1 MNLADETL
9 APGREKKAPASGP
22 KLKDVYP
29 LYLANE
35 AKQPNA
41 DLEVTDKF
49 TGKVAF
55 RVAQADAATIDAGI
69 AAAVAATEPMARMPA
84 YERQNVLQHCVDR
97 FKQRFDELAFA
108 LCVEA
113 GKPIKDSEGEVTRLI
128 DTFRIAAEESVRLT
142 GEVQPL
148 DISPRAK
155 GYMGIWKRVPI
166 GPCSFISPFNFPLN
180 LAAHKIAPAIA
191 VGCPF
196 VMKPASRTPLGAII
210 MGEVLAETNLPKGAF
225 SILPAHR
232 EGADLFTE
240 DERLKLLSFTGSP
253 GVGWELKAK
262 AGKKKVVLELGGN
275 AAVIVDADADLDD
288 AVERIIFGAFYQS
301 GQSCIGVQRITAHE
315 SVYDALRD
323 RLVTKTKTLVAGDPH
338 DRSTFIGPMIDVKEA
353 TRLDGW
359 IQEAVGKGATLLCG
373 GRRDGAMLEATLLEG
388 VDRDTKVYREEAFG
402 PVAILSKF
410 SDFREALAEVNDS
423 KFGLQAGIFTRDL
436 FKMFEAW
443 ERLEVGG
450 VVIND
455 VPSYR
460 VDNMPYGGVK
470 DSGLGREGIR
480 FAMEDMTEIRNLV
493 IRRREEGP
501 PKKQTGE

>member
-1 MNLADETL
+1 M
-9 APGREKKAPASGP
+9 
-22 KLKDVYP
+22 LKDIYP
-29 LYLANE
+29 LYLNNKAV
-35 AKQPNA
+35 QLNA
-41 DLEVTDKF
+41 DLEVTDKYS
-49 TGKVAF
+49 GAVAF
-55 RVAQADAATIDAGI
+55 RVAQADPTTILEGI
-69 AAAVAATEPMARMPA
+69 AGAVRATEPMARMPA
-84 YERQNVLQHCVDR
+84 YERQAVLDHCVTR
-97 FKQRFDELAFA
+97 FRERFDELAYA

-128 DTFRIAAEESVRLT
+128 DTFRIAAEESTRMY

-155 GYMGIWKRVPI
+155 GYQGIWKRVPI

-210 MGEVLAETNLPKGAF
+210 MGEVLAETNLPEGAF

-232 EGADLFTE
+232 EGADLFTT

-253 GVGWELKAK
+253 DVGWDLKARS
-262 AGKKKVVLELGGN
+262 GKKKVVLELGGN

-288 AVERIIFGAFYQS
+288 ALDRIIFGAFYQS
-301 GQSCIGVQRITAHE
+301 GQSCIGVQRIIIHE
-315 SVYDALRD
+315 SVYDRFRD
-323 RLVTKTKTLVAGDPH
+323 MLVARTRTLVAGNPH
-338 DRSTFIGPMIDVKEA
+338 DRDTFIGPMISEGEA
-353 TRLDGW
+353 RRLDGW
-359 IQEAVGKGATLLCG
+359 VQQAVAAGATLLCG
-373 GRRDGAMLEATLLEG
+373 GKRDGAMMEATLLENVG
-388 VDRDTKVYREEAFG
+388 RDAAAYREEAFG
-402 PVAILSKF
+402 PLALLSRF
-410 SDFREALAEVNDS
+410 SDFDAALEEVNDS

-436 FKMFEAW
+436 FKMFDAW
-443 ERLEVGG
+443 DRLEVGG

-493 IRRREEGP
+493 IRRR
-501 PKKQTGE
+501 

>member
-1 MNLADETL
+1 MT
-9 APGREKKAPASGP
+9 

-29 LYLANE
+29 LYLNNE
-35 AKQPNA
+35 AVQPNT

-49 TGKVAF
+49 TNEVAF
-55 RVAQADAATIDAGI
+55 RTALATPDVIEEAIAG
-69 AAAVAATEPMARMPA
+69 AVAAAEPMAAMA
-84 YERQNVLQHCVDR
+84 SYERQNVLQHCVDR
-97 FKQRFDELAFA
+97 FTERFDELAYS

-113 GKPIKDSEGEVTRLI
+113 GKPIKDAEGEVGRLI
-128 DTFRIAAEESVRLT
+128 DTFRIAAEEAVRNY

-148 DISPRAK
+148 DIAERAK
-155 GYMGIWKRVPI
+155 GYMGMWKRVPI

-196 VMKPASRTPLGAII
+196 VMKPASKTPLGAII

-225 SILPAHR
+225 SILPASR
-232 EGADLFTE
+232 DGADLFTV

-253 GVGWELKAK
+253 GVGWDLKAK
-262 AGKKKVVLELGGN
+262 AGKKPVILELGGN
-275 AAVIVDADADLDD
+275 AAVIVDHDADLDD
-288 AVERIIFGAFYQS
+288 ALERIIFGAFYQS
-301 GQSCIGVQRITAHE
+301 GQSCIGVQRIIIHE
-315 SVYDALRD
+315 SVYDQFKD
-323 RLVTKTKTLVAGDPH
+323 MLVARTKTLIAGDPK
-338 DRSTFIGPMIDVKEA
+338 DRNTFIGPMISEGEA
-353 TRLDGW
+353 KRLHGW
-359 IQEAVGKGATLLCG
+359 IEGAVADGATLLCG
-373 GRRDGAMLEATLLEG
+373 GNRTGNMLEATLLEN
-388 VDRDTKVYREEAFG
+388 VDRNADANREEAFG
-402 PVAILSKF
+402 PLALLSKF
-410 SDFREALAEVNDS
+410 SDFGAAMDEVNDS

-436 FKMFEAW
+436 FKSLDAW
-443 ERLEVGG
+443 DRLDVGG

-493 IRRREEGP
+493 VRRRPG
-501 PKKQTGE
+501 

>member
-1 MNLADETL
+1 M
-9 APGREKKAPASGP
+9 
-22 KLKDVYP
+22 LKDVYP

-35 AKQPNA
+35 AQQPNT

-49 TGKVAF
+49 TGEIAF
-55 RVAQADAATIDAGI
+55 RCAQADAATIDAGI
-69 AAAVAATEPMARMPA
+69 AAAVEAAEPMARMA
-84 YERQNVLQHCVDR
+84 AFERQAVLQHCVDR
-97 FKQRFDELAFA
+97 FKERFDELAYA

-113 GKPIKDSEGEVTRLI
+113 GKPIKDSEGEVGRLI
-128 DTFRIAAEESVRLT
+128 DTFRIAAEESVRIT

-155 GYMGIWKRVPI
+155 GYQGIWKRVPI

-210 MGEVLAETNLPKGAF
+210 MGEVLAETDLPKGAF

-232 EGADLFTE
+232 DGADLFTQ
-240 DERLKLLSFTGSP
+240 DDRLKLLSFTGSP
-253 GVGWELKAK
+253 AVGWDLKAK

-275 AAVIVDADADLDD
+275 AAVVIDNDADLDD
-288 AVERIIFGAFYQS
+288 ALERVIFGAFYQS
-301 GQSCIGVQRITAHE
+301 GQSCIGVQRIIIHADI
-315 SVYDALRD
+315 YDHFRD
-323 RLVTKTKTLVAGDPH
+323 MLVAKTRTLLSGDPK
-338 DRSTFIGPMIDVKEA
+338 DRNTFIGPMIDVKEA
-353 TRLDGW
+353 SRLDGW
-359 IQEAVGKGATLLCG
+359 IQEAQAAGAKLLCG
-373 GRRDGAMLEATLLEG
+373 GKREGAMLDATL
-388 VDRDTKVYREEAFG
+388 VDACPRETKLYREEAFG
-402 PVAILSKF
+402 PVAILSRF
-410 SDFREALAEVNDS
+410 TDFGAALDEVNDS

-436 FKMFEAW
+436 FKMFDAW
-443 ERLEVGG
+443 DRLEVGG

-493 IRRREEGP
+493 IRRR
-501 PKKQTGE
+501 QVA

>member
-1 MNLADETL
+1 MIM
-9 APGREKKAPASGP
+9 
-22 KLKDVYP
+22 LKDVYP
-29 LYLANE
+29 LYLNNKAE
-35 AKQPNA
+35 QPNT
-41 DLEVTDKF
+41 DLAVTDKF
-49 TGKVAF
+49 TGEVAF
-55 RVAQADAATIDAGI
+55 RVAQADAKTIDAGI
-69 AAAVAATEPMARMPA
+69 AGAVAAAEPMARMAA
-84 YERQNVLQHCVDR
+84 YERQAVLQHCVDR
-97 FKQRFDELAFA
+97 FKQRFDELAYS

-113 GKPIKDSEGEVTRLI
+113 GKPIKDSEGEVGRLI
-128 DTFRIAAEESVRLT
+128 DTFRIAAEESVRMT

-155 GYMGIWKRVPI
+155 GYQGIWKRVPI

-210 MGEVLAETNLPKGAF
+210 MGEVLAETNLPIGAF

-240 DERLKLLSFTGSP
+240 DDRLKLLSFTGSP
-253 GVGWELKAK
+253 GVGWDLKAK

-275 AAVIVDADADLDD
+275 AAVIIDHDADLDD
-288 AVERIIFGAFYQS
+288 ALERVIFGAFYQS
-301 GQSCIGVQRITAHE
+301 GQSCIGVQRIIIHADI
-315 SVYDALRD
+315 YDRFRD
-323 RLVTKTKTLVAGDPH
+323 MLVAKTKTLVAGDPK
-338 DRSTFIGPMIDVKEA
+338 DRNTFVGPMIDVKEA
-353 TRLDGW
+353 SRLDGW
-359 IQEAVGKGATLLCG
+359 IQEAIADGATLLCG
-373 GRRDGAMLEATLLEG
+373 GKREGAMLEATLLEN
-388 VDRDTKVYREEAFG
+388 VDRDTNAYREEAFG
-402 PVAILSKF
+402 PLALLSKF
-410 SDFREALAEVNDS
+410 EKFEDALDEVNDS

-436 FKMFEAW
+436 FKMFDAW
-443 ERLEVGG
+443 DRLDVGG

-493 IRRREEGP
+493 IRRI
-501 PKKQTGE
+501 

>member
-1 MNLADETL
+1 MAM
-9 APGREKKAPASGP
+9 
-22 KLKDVYP
+22 LKDTYP

-35 AKQPNA
+35 AQQPNC

-49 TGKVAF
+49 TGEVAF
-55 RVAQADAATIDAGI
+55 RVAQADAATINAGI
-69 AAAVAATEPMARMPA
+69 AAAVEAAEPCARMA
-84 YERQNVLQHCVDR
+84 SYERQAVLQHCVDR
-97 FKQRFDELAFA
+97 FKERFDELAYA

-113 GKPIKDSEGEVTRLI
+113 GKPIKDSEGEVSRLI
-128 DTFRIAAEESVRLT
+128 DTFRIAAEESVRMT

-148 DISPRAK
+148 DISPRAH
-155 GYMGIWKRVPI
+155 GYQGIWKRVPV

-210 MGEVLAETNLPKGAF
+210 MGEVLAETDLPRGAF

-232 EGADLFTE
+232 DGADLFTE

-275 AAVIVDADADLDD
+275 AAVIIDQDADLDD
-288 AVERIIFGAFYQS
+288 ALERVIFGAFYQS
-301 GQSCIGVQRITAHE
+301 GQSCIGVQRIIIHE
-315 SVYDALRD
+315 EVYDRFRD
-323 RLVTKTKTLVAGDPH
+323 MLVAKTRTLKAGDPK
-338 DRSTFIGPMIDVKEA
+338 DRETFIGPMISEGEA
-353 TRLDGW
+353 KRLHGW
-359 IQEAVGKGATLLCG
+359 IEDAVASGARLLCG
-373 GRRDGAMLEATLLEG
+373 GKRDGAMLEATLIED
-388 VDRDTKVYREEAFG
+388 VPRDSKAYREEAFG
-402 PVAILSKF
+402 PLALLSKF
-410 SDFREALAEVNDS
+410 SDFDAALDEVNDS

-436 FKMFEAW
+436 FKMFDAW
-443 ERLEVGG
+443 DRLEVGG

-493 IRRREEGP
+493 IRR
-501 PKKQTGE
+501 